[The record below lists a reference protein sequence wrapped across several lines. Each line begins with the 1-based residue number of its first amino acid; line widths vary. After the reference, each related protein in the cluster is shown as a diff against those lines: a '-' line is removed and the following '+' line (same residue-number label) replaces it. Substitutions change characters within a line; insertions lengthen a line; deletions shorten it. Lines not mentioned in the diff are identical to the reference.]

1 MEGGTVP
8 VTQFRMASY
17 IAMELGSLLSAAHTH
32 LQRQSHL
39 VVPATAVHT
48 GEGQEGFLPS
58 DKEQ

>member
-8 VTQFRMASY
+8 ITQFRMASD
-17 IAMELGSLLSAAHTH
+17 IVTKLGSLLSAAHTH
-32 LQRQSHL
+32 LQRQPHL
-39 VVPATAVHT
+39 LVPATAVHT

>member
-17 IAMELGSLLSAAHTH
+17 TVTELGSLLSAAHTH
-32 LQRQSHL
+32 LHRQSHL

-48 GEGQEGFLPS
+48 GEGQEGFLP
-58 DKEQ
+58 